1 MSTREGLKHD
11 RFLWCSC
18 ALARIDSS
26 DCRTDR
32 GTIART
38 STIQWPRTRV
48 EAMDECVSH
57 RNRPELALPGT
68 DHPVTS
74 ELASNE
80 SVDRDGQ
87 NWKNLRSAI
96 TSSAQEVN
104 VGFEAFLDG
113 GITWIGPPSIAAEA
127 RTVPQNK
134 SRAPTRI
141 ASSSANASS
150 SGRLGT
156 PQCHRILASPWRRMP
171 GWPSMLDTP
180 APDMRVAKNSW
191 FALLLIPWA
200 CKFSH
205 APLSTTTHWSNVGA
219 TGLFLA
225 TMVVR
230 PAEAPGPKAAA
241 STTTSSSDITTRG
254 R

>member
-1 MSTREGLKHD
+1 MGTRDSSFAPCLRIRSMSTREGLKHD

-80 SVDRDGQ
+80 SVDRWPKLEELAVRHNIQ
-87 NWKNLRSAI
+87 CPISQCRLRGFVGWWDYMDWP
-96 TSSAQEVN
+96 TFNSSR
-104 VGFEAFLDG
+104 
-113 GITWIGPPSIAAEA
+113 S
-127 RTVPQNK
+127 
-134 SRAPTRI
+134 
-141 ASSSANASS
+141 
-150 SGRLGT
+150 
-156 PQCHRILASPWRRMP
+156 
-171 GWPSMLDTP
+171 
-180 APDMRVAKNSW
+180 
-191 FALLLIPWA
+191 
-200 CKFSH
+200 
-205 APLSTTTHWSNVGA
+205 
-219 TGLFLA
+219 
-225 TMVVR
+225 
-230 PAEAPGPKAAA
+230 
-241 STTTSSSDITTRG
+241 
-254 R
+254 